1 MVVLH
6 RTILVP
12 ATYLDCCLQVFS
24 HFLGTG
30 AVEPLGNASSC
41 LLSSPTGDRI
51 IAVKCEPQAGIQVSV
66 AHSPRTDFFPSR
78 LVTERKWE
86 HLGGQ
91 LRDVRLDKMEG
102 RNFLHKMELLMA
114 SLTSNS

>member
-1 MVVLH
+1 
-6 RTILVP
+6 
-12 ATYLDCCLQVFS
+12 
-24 HFLGTG
+24 
-30 AVEPLGNASSC
+30 VEPLGNAASC
-41 LLSSPTGDRI
+41 LLASPTGDRI
-51 IAVKCEPQAGIQVSV
+51 IAVRCEPQASGMQVSV
-66 AHSPRTDFFPSR
+66 AHSPRSDFFPSR

-91 LRDVRLDKMEG
+91 FRDVRLDKMEG

>member
-1 MVVLH
+1 M
-6 RTILVP
+6 
-12 ATYLDCCLQVFS
+12 
-24 HFLGTG
+24 
-30 AVEPLGNASSC
+30 GNASSC
-41 LLSSPTGDRI
+41 LLASPTGDRI
-51 IAVKCEPQAGIQVSV
+51 IAVKCVPNQNAIQVSV

-91 LRDVRLDKMEG
+91 FRDVRLDKMEG

-114 SLTSNS
+114 SLTSNL

>member
-1 MVVLH
+1 MV
-6 RTILVP
+6 IG
-12 ATYLDCCLQVFS
+12 TYNIT
-24 HFLGTG
+24 HK
-30 AVEPLGNASSC
+30 
-41 LLSSPTGDRI
+41 LLPRVKEAI
-51 IAVKCEPQAGIQVSV
+51 ERKNCKQEFFWLKRNLYLNRLIAVRCEPQSGVQVSV

-91 LRDVRLDKMEG
+91 FRDVRLEKMEG

-114 SLTSNS
+114 SLTSNL